1 MATTKRRTP
10 AERVTA
16 LLIKNKALTEKEVI
30 EQIKG
35 ADRKMVREA
44 RRALGIDRPAAIAAV
59 RGWLERAPALAAG
72 WVITACLNTYGIRLG
87 PPDVSRL
94 RPKGRKK
101 TARPATCAS
110 CGAPL
115 KKGAKSK

>member
-16 LLIKNKALTEKEVI
+16 LLTKNKALTEKEVI

-35 ADRKMVREA
+35 SDRKMVREV
-44 RRALGIDRPAAIAAV
+44 RRAMGIDRPSAIAAV
-59 RGWLERAPALAAG
+59 RAWLKHHPRSKAKG
-72 WVITACLNTYGIRLG
+72 VIHDCLHLYGIHLG

-94 RPKGRKK
+94 RPR
-101 TARPATCAS
+101 R
-110 CGAPL
+110 
-115 KKGAKSK
+115 KKGAKR